1 MRVFLVL
8 VSLFVVIPVA
18 EFTLLIEI
26 GRRLGTLD
34 TLILVFGTGI
44 LGAYLARLEGFR
56 LLRRI
61 QRDLE
66 SGVMPAEPL
75 LDGVL
80 VLAAGIVLITPG
92 LLTDIAGMVLL
103 IPWTRYPVKA
113 FIRNRVRT
121 RVQVRQVRISP

>member
-8 VSLFVVIPVA
+8 LSLFVVVPVV

-26 GRRLGTLD
+26 GRRLGTVD

-61 QRDLE
+61 QGEME

-75 LDGVL
+75 LDGLL

-92 LLTDIAGMVLL
+92 LLTDIVGLLLL

-113 FIRNRVRT
+113 FVRSRVRNRFHVRHM
-121 RVQVRQVRISP
+121 RIST

>member
-1 MRVFLVL
+1 MRVFVVL
-8 VSLFVVIPVA
+8 LSLFVVVPVV

-26 GRRLGTLD
+26 GRRLGTVD

-61 QRDLE
+61 QGEME

-75 LDGVL
+75 LDGLL

-92 LLTDIAGMVLL
+92 LLTDIVGLLLL

-113 FIRNRVRT
+113 FVRSRVRNRFHVRHM
-121 RVQVRQVRISP
+121 RIST